1 MPIVY
6 RADKALGCTIAIWD
20 GDLTGD
26 EMREQLVRLAS
37 DPDWPLGPS
46 HLIDATTIGN
56 VSLPDPELV
65 ELLYEGTRLVRK
77 SRIAVLLSADFFD
90 ADRPLYENA
99 ASEFDAATF
108 NDLDSACAYLGL
120 DATEVQ
126 LSVEQLRAELAEYRF

>member
-6 RADKALGCTIAIWD
+6 RADEALGCTIAIWD
-20 GDLTGD
+20 GDLTSD

-37 DPDWPLGPS
+37 DPDWPLGRS
-46 HLIDATTIGN
+46 HLIDATTIDK
-56 VSLPDPELV
+56 VILPERELV

-99 ASEFDAATF
+99 ATEFDAATF
-108 NDLDSACAYLGL
+108 TDLDSACAYLGL
-120 DATEVQ
+120 HAPEVQ
-126 LSVEQLRAELAEYRF
+126 LSVEQLRTELAESRF

>member
-46 HLIDATTIGN
+46 HLIDATTIGT
-56 VSLPDPELV
+56 VILPDPELV
-65 ELLYEGTRLVRK
+65 DLLYEGTRLARK

-99 ASEFDAATF
+99 ATEFDAATF
-108 NDLDSACAYLGL
+108 TELDRACSYLGL
-120 DATEVQ
+120 HVTEVQ
-126 LSVEQLRAELAEYRF
+126 LSLEQLRAELAESRF